1 MPRTKLFSETKEN
14 FLSLNLIWFS
24 FKIKIENLNTENKIK
39 WMGLFIVF
47 DGLDGS
53 GCETQSKLL
62 KDSLEK
68 KNFQVEYLS
77 YPKYSDPIGE
87 MIKNFL
93 HRRENLP
100 KDIVFLLFA
109 LDQLE
114 DKEKI
119 LRAIKDRKFVVSA
132 RYFTS
137 NLAYQTV
144 NGFPLKKA
152 LSFAEIV
159 EMPKPDLVFFLDV
172 PPEIG
177 IKRKKGEKETLDR
190 YESDLDFQKN
200 VVENYKKL
208 IREKIFAKEWI
219 ILNGNRPI
227 EVVAKDVQKIVLER
241 IK

>member
-1 MPRTKLFSETKEN
+1 MS
-14 FLSLNLIWFS
+14 
-24 FKIKIENLNTENKIK
+24 
-39 WMGLFIVF
+39 LFIVF
-47 DGLDGS
+47 EGLDGS
-53 GCETQSKLL
+53 GCETQSKML
-62 KDSLEK
+62 KDFLEK
-68 KNFQVEYLS
+68 KNFQVEYIN

-100 KDIVFLLFA
+100 KNVVFLLFA

-119 LRAIKDRKFVVSA
+119 LRAIECKKFVVSA

-137 NLAYQTV
+137 NLAFQTV

-152 LSFAEIV
+152 LSFAELM
-159 EMPKPDLVFFLDV
+159 EMPKPDLVIFLDI

-177 IKRKKGEKETLDR
+177 IKRKKGEKKNLDR
-190 YESDLDFQKN
+190 YENDLDFQKK

-219 ILNGNRPI
+219 VVDGKKTI
-227 EVVAKDVQKIVLER
+227 EEVAKDVQKIVLE
-241 IK
+241 KMK